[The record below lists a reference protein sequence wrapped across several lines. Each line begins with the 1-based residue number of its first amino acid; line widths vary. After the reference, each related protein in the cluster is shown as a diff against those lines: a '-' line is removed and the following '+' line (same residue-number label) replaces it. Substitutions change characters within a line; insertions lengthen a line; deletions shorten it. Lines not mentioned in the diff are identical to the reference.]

1 MNTQFKSFLVGQGV
15 GYTDAEG
22 YMGDST
28 LSVRLDFLKKKKK
41 EKEKSEANKASG
53 SAELGGLRTIFFLFC
68 HQFMFEILSLKK
80 PILVNSHHPRG
91 GMQRPECGSA

>member
-41 EKEKSEANKASG
+41 KKKNMKRTRPQVLQSWVVCAQFSFYSVTNLCLKS
-53 SAELGGLRTIFFLFC
+53 
-68 HQFMFEILSLKK
+68 
-80 PILVNSHHPRG
+80 
-91 GMQRPECGSA
+91 

>member
-28 LSVRLDFLKKKKK
+28 LSVRLDFLKKKKRK
-41 EKEKSEANKASG
+41 RK
-53 SAELGGLRTIFFLFC
+53 I
-68 HQFMFEILSLKK
+68 
-80 PILVNSHHPRG
+80 
-91 GMQRPECGSA
+91 